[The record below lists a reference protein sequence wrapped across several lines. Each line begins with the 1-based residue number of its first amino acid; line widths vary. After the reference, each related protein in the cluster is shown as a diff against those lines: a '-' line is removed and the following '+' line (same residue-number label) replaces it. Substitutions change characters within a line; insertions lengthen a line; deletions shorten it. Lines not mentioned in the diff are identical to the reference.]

1 MQDLQGPKIRLGKI
15 KNGEAFLKNGSDFT
29 LTKEELERDER
40 VSSVSFPEV
49 IDEVKSGETVY
60 IDDGKIK
67 LKVKKKDNKSLLTQV
82 VEGGVINDHKGL
94 NFPDTYLTIPAIT
107 EKDKEDLQ
115 FGLKNGID
123 LVALS
128 FVKTPDDVIQLK
140 ELMKK
145 YGRVVPIVAK
155 IEKWEA
161 VKNLES
167 ILDVT
172 DAAMVARGDLGAE
185 LPIEDIPLI
194 QRSMISL
201 CNAKGKPVI
210 TATQMLNSMIESP
223 VPTRA
228 EVNDI
233 SNAIFE
239 GTDAV
244 MLSNETAIGKFPVE
258 TVQMMRKVIIK
269 TEKSELFKNSLSRRE
284 NLPRNDISDA
294 IAFSSRDIAET
305 VKAKLI
311 ITATESGRTAIF
323 VSKYKPDM
331 RVLALTPKEETFRY
345 LKLKWGVFTVKV
357 RPFSSV
363 DEILLKAPK
372 IALEKGLIRKGD
384 LYVITAGFQTGISGS
399 TNLIKVDTIQ

>member
-331 RVLALTPKEETFRY
+331 PVLALTPKEETFRY
-345 LKLKWGVFTVKV
+345 LKLKWGVFPVKV

>member
-345 LKLKWGVFTVKV
+345 LKLKWGVFPVKV